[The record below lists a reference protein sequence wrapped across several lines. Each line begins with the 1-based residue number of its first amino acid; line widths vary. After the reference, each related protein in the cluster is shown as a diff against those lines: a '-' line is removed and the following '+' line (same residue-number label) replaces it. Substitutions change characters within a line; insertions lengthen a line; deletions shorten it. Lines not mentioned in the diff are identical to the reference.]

1 MKKIWMIIPI
11 ILVILVGIAVGRL
24 IFNNKEKLANKNNVI
39 HTNRQNF
46 NAKKMIFYIIL
57 CITLFIGVI

>member
-24 IFNNKEKLANKNNVI
+24 IFNNKEKLANK
-39 HTNRQNF
+39 
-46 NAKKMIFYIIL
+46 K
-57 CITLFIGVI
+57 